1 MCVCVVC
8 GMLFWKE
15 RRQLSPD
22 SVRCGYPALYLAAHG
37 GSAAVVEL
45 LLGASAAAD
54 VRGSDGWTALMVAAR
69 GGFLGIVGLLPKENR
84 RPFDGGAFFGARE

>member
-1 MCVCVVC
+1 
-8 GMLFWKE
+8 MLFWKE

-22 SVRCGYPALYLAAHG
+22 SVRCGYLALYLAAHG

-45 LLGASAAAD
+45 LLGAGAAAD